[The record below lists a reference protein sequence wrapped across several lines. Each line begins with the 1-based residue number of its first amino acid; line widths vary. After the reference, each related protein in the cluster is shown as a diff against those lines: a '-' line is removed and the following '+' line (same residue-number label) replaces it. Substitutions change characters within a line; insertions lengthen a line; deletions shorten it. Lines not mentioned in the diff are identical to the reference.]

1 MSSTLVDLRVE
12 LQRIHVASYQT
23 LTKKQ
28 RVVAAMIARGLVN
41 KQIAHQL
48 QISQPTASKQGN
60 AIRKKMRAASRKQLV
75 KILGSIL

>member
-1 MSSTLVDLRVE
+1 MTDTLVDLRVE

-28 RVVAAMIARGLVN
+28 RVVATMIARGLFN

-60 AIRKKMRAASRKQLV
+60 AIRKKMRAASRKQLI